1 MKEIKIDLLPLIS
14 KLEAVLKRGFS
25 RDLLAGN
32 YKSVFKGKGMEFVG
46 FREYSPSDDA
56 MLIDWKA
63 SLKANKMMIRVL
75 EEERNVTVFFLVD
88 VSDSM
93 LFSSHKKLKCEFAA
107 ELCATL
113 AFAMHEVGDS
123 VGMAM
128 FNDRIVQFIPPA
140 LGKNQF
146 YKISK
151 ILSNPENYGGKYD
164 LIFALKYLL
173 NLNFLRRDAIVFV
186 LSDFIGLKPGWE
198 ETLELAGLKYD
209 LTTIVVRD
217 PVDMRMP
224 IVQGEVRLKDPFTPS
239 QMLINPIE
247 ARVIYET
254 EAKNQLFRLQK
265 ELNKT
270 RSSML
275 VLETD
280 GEFTGEIFKFFK
292 MRQKW
297 KG

>member
-63 SLKANKMMIRVL
+63 SLKANEMMVRVL
-75 EEERNVTVFFLVD
+75 EEERNVTVFFLMD

-113 AFAMHEVGDS
+113 CFAMHEVGDR

-128 FNDRIVQFIPPA
+128 FNDRIVKFIPPA

-146 YKISK
+146 YRIAKT
-151 ILSNPENYGGKYD
+151 LSAPENYGGKFD
-164 LIFALKYLL
+164 LTFALKYLL
-173 NLNFLRRDAIVFV
+173 NLNFLRKDAIVFV
-186 LSDFIGLKPGWE
+186 ISDFIGMNPSSE
-198 ETLELAGLKYD
+198 EALELAGLKFD

-224 IVQGEVRLKDPFTPS
+224 IVEGEVRLKDPFSRS
-239 QMLINPIE
+239 QMMINPMD
-247 ARVIYET
+247 AKLIYES
-254 EAKNQLFRLQK
+254 EAKSQLMKLQK

-270 RSSML
+270 NSSML

-292 MRQKW
+292 MRQHW